1 MKTHENPNQWERGGG
16 VVYLTLENLC
26 VHKMHQVCEH
36 ILKPKSSDG
45 LSNPP
50 LTIINILRGMN
61 TILVIVSV
69 FIILNALIC
78 ISNDKT
84 KFES

>member
-1 MKTHENPNQWERGGG
+1 MKILINGRGGG

-26 VHKMHQVCEH
+26 VHKMHQVCEQM
-36 ILKPKSSDG
+36 LKPKSSDG

-50 LTIINILRGMN
+50 LTTINILRGMN

-69 FIILNALIC
+69 FIIYNALMC
-78 ISNDKT
+78 ISNDKS